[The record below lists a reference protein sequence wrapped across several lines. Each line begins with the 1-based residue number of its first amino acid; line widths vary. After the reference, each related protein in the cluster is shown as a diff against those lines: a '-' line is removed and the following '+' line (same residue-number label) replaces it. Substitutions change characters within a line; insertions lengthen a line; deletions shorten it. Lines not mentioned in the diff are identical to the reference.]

1 MKRERIGLFGGTFN
15 PIHLGHLRA
24 AEIVQ
29 QKFDLDK
36 VLFIPSYIPPHKESD
51 EIASPFHRL
60 RMVELACDSYP
71 GFFPSYVEIE
81 AKGTSYSII
90 TLNKIREL
98 FPEAL
103 IFFILGIDS
112 FLEIETWK
120 DYKKLINQCFFIV
133 VSRPGYHLNEA
144 REVFKGRYRD
154 RIYEFTEPRRKDE
167 EIFSSFRI
175 FILPID
181 ALNIAS
187 SDIRRKIREGNSV
200 EGFVPETVE
209 AYIREHKIYHKGNA

>member
-1 MKRERIGLFGGTFN
+1 MKRARIGLFGGTFN

-29 QKFDLDK
+29 QKFGLDK

-51 EIASPFHRL
+51 EIASPFHRF
-60 RMVELACDSYP
+60 RMVELACDSYH
-71 GFFPSYVEIE
+71 GFFPSSIEIE

-90 TLNKIREL
+90 TLNKIRKL
-98 FPEAL
+98 FPEAM

-120 DYKKLINQCFFIV
+120 DYEKLINQCFFIV

-144 REVFKGRYRD
+144 RVVLKGRYRD
-154 RIYEFTEPRRKDE
+154 QIFKFTESRKKDE
-167 EIFSSFRI
+167 EMFSSFRI
-175 FILPID
+175 FILTIR

-187 SDIRRKIREGNSV
+187 SEIRRRIRNRISV
-200 EGFVPETVE
+200 KGFIPETVE
-209 AYIREHKIYHKGNA
+209 AYIRKHKIYHKGNA